1 MALTRLIPNRHRAIC
16 TNHDAY
22 MSNAQQPE
30 NNFRDKLATIDQR
43 GRRLWV
49 YPTKPVGS
57 LYTGRTILSW
67 FLLAFLFGAP
77 LIRIDGN
84 PLLQFDILH
93 RKFFIFG
100 FIFWPQDF
108 FLFVLIAIA
117 FVVLVILFT
126 AAFGRLFCGW
136 VCPQTIFMEMV
147 FRKIEYLIEG
157 NGPRQREL
165 DHAPMSAGKFIRKF
179 SKHTIFFFLSFL
191 IGNTFLAYIIGFDAL
206 RDIITAPPTEHL
218 TGFVAM
224 VVFSGIFY
232 FVFAWFREQACTLV
246 CPYGRLQSVLLDSN
260 SIVIAY
266 DFKRGEPRG
275 PVMRGQDFS
284 QRGHCISCD
293 ACVKVCPT
301 GIDIRNGT
309 QLECVN
315 CTACID
321 ACNRVMDRMKLPRGL
336 IKYSSHNRIA
346 EGKPLRFTPRMG
358 IYTVV
363 LTILLG
369 LIIFFLFSRSEVE
382 TTVLR
387 TTGSLYEELEDGSIR
402 NLYTVSVIN
411 KTGESIPL
419 TLRMVQPEGT
429 LTIVGPPLD
438 VPSQGKDET
447 VIAVQIPRKHLF
459 ASNSIVIIHVMQ
471 GDEMIEEV
479 RTTFVGPDPREHHDK
494 DKDEHQEKDN
504 D

>member
-1 MALTRLIPNRHRAIC
+1 MTGI
-16 TNHDAY
+16 
-22 MSNAQQPE
+22 QEPE
-30 NNFRDKLATIDQR
+30 DNFRDKLATIDQQ

-49 YPTKPVGS
+49 YPTKPVGK
-57 LYTGRTILSW
+57 LYTARTILSW
-67 FLLAFLFGAP
+67 FLLVFLFGAP
-77 LIRIDGN
+77 FVRIDGN

-108 FLFVLIAIA
+108 FLFVLITIA

-147 FRKIEYLIEG
+147 FRKIEYLLEG

-165 DHAPMSAGKFIRKF
+165 DHAPMSAGKFLRK
-179 SKHTIFFFLSFL
+179 STKHLIFFSLSFL
-191 IGNTFLAYIIGFDAL
+191 IGNTFLAYIIGTDAL
-206 RDIITAPPTEHL
+206 RDIVTSSPTEHM
-218 TGFVAM
+218 TGFIAM
-224 VVFSGIFY
+224 VIFSGVFY

-246 CPYGRLQSVLLDSN
+246 CPYGRLQSVLLDAN

-266 DFKRGEPRG
+266 DFRRGEKRG

-284 QRGHCISCD
+284 QRGHCIDCD

-309 QLECVN
+309 QLECIN

-321 ACNRVMDRMKLPRGL
+321 ACNRVMSRMKLPPGL
-336 IKYSSHNRIA
+336 IKYSSYNRIA
-346 EGKPLRFTPRMG
+346 EGKPLRFTPRMW
-358 IYTVV
+358 IYTGV
-363 LTILLG
+363 LTVLLG
-369 LIIFFLFSRSEVE
+369 LIVFFLVSRSEVE

-411 KTGESIPL
+411 KTAETLPL
-419 TLRMVQPEGT
+419 TLEMVQPQGT

-438 VPSQGKDET
+438 VPPQGKDET
-447 VIAVQIPRKHLF
+447 VISVQIPRKQIF
-459 ASNSIVIIHVMQ
+459 SSNSTVIIRVMQ
-471 GDEMIEEV
+471 GNVEIEEV
-479 RTTFVGPDPREHHDK
+479 RTTFVGPDPREHHEEKND
-494 DKDEHQEKDN
+494 DHQENDN

>member
-1 MALTRLIPNRHRAIC
+1 MSAI
-16 TNHDAY
+16 
-22 MSNAQQPE
+22 QEPE
-30 NNFRDKLATIDQR
+30 DNFRDNLATIDRR

-49 YPTKPVGS
+49 YPTQPTGS
-57 LYTGRTILSW
+57 FYRARTILSW

-77 LIRIDGN
+77 FARIDGN

-108 FLFVLIAIA
+108 FLFVLVAIA

-147 FRKIEYLIEG
+147 FRKIEYFLEG

-165 DHAPMSAGKFIRKF
+165 DRAPISAGKFLRKTT
-179 SKHTIFFFLSFL
+179 KHIIFFGLSFL
-191 IGNTFLAYIIGFDAL
+191 IGNTFLAYIIGIDAL

-218 TGFVAM
+218 TGFIAM
-224 VVFSGIFY
+224 VIFSGVFY

-246 CPYGRLQSVLLDSN
+246 CPYGRLQSVLLDAN

-266 DFKRGEPRG
+266 DFRRGEPRG
-275 PVMRGQDFS
+275 SVQRGQDFS
-284 QRGHCISCD
+284 NRGHCIDCD

-309 QLECVN
+309 QLECIN

-321 ACNRVMDRMKLPRGL
+321 ACNRVMDRMKLPRSL
-336 IKYSSHNRIA
+336 IKYSSYNRIA
-346 EGKPLRFTPRMG
+346 EGKPMRFTPRMW
-358 IYTVV
+358 IYTGVLSV
-363 LTILLG
+363 LTIL
-369 LIIFFLFSRSEVE
+369 IVFFLASRSEVE

-387 TTGSLYEELEDGSIR
+387 TTGSLFEELPDGSIR

-411 KTGESIPL
+411 KTAESLPL
-419 TLRMVQPEGT
+419 TLEMVQPQGT

-438 VPSQGKDET
+438 VPPQGKDET
-447 VIAVQIPRKHLF
+447 VIAVQIPRTHLF
-459 ASNSIVIIHVMQ
+459 ASNSTVIIRVLQ
-471 GDEMIEEV
+471 GTEEIEQV
-479 RTTFVGPDPREHHDK
+479 RTTFVGPDPR
-494 DKDEHQEKDN
+494 Q
-504 D
+504 